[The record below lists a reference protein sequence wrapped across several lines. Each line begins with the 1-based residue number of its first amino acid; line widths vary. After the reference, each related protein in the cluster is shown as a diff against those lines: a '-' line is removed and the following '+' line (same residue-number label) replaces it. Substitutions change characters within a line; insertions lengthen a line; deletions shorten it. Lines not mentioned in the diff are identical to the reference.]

1 MKAAAQFITT
11 PGGEEMVLLSRADY
25 DALVAAIEDED
36 DDAEDV
42 ALYDARKA
50 DLNAKDFLPAEV
62 SAMILKGDGRLKAIR
77 RWRRMTQEDLA
88 AATSMSQGY
97 ISEVESRRKSLG
109 DEAAA
114 SVAKALDVPLSW
126 IL

>member
-11 PGGEEMVLLSRADY
+11 PSGEEMVLLSRADY
-25 DALVAAIEDED
+25 DALVAAVEDED

-42 ALYDARKA
+42 ALYDARKG

-114 SVAKALDVPLSW
+114 SVAKALNVPLSW